1 MSRKLPSRSWGLLLS
16 LAAIITASLGYAQS
30 QPKVDRPAAGTPWSI
45 EEAMAQQQMNPD
57 DVCLQY
63 IAMKVAQRQGL
74 NPVDTISEWQERRNR
89 AQVRREGVDLFTIFS
104 GSLAVQESLQL
115 DAMQDR
121 GDGKAEDQG
130 KTVAIST
137 LTGPTV
143 KSHPW
148 QEMLGD
154 RKPEISPLAHYVPED
169 QYYITFRS
177 VSKMLDLIDTGDLF
191 SAHMLSQAGVPA
203 WKRDTDLQLRR
214 QLAIETSRLARPFYD
229 LVVKEIVLTGS
240 DPFVNEGSDVT
251 LLFRYEQDLVFRKQ
265 MDLYL
270 AAAEKSVPAAARK
283 AGEYRGVPFDSLI
296 STDREVHVYSAY
308 PKPGLHVRSN
318 SLVGFQRVIDLI
330 QGKGSPELRSL
341 GESTEFAYIRTLMP
355 ADAAE
360 EDGMIYLS
368 DPFIRRL
375 VGPQLKLTELR
386 RLRCF
391 NHLKII
397 GHAAT
402 LYHSEKGRPAKSLE
416 ELAKADC
423 LPNGFGEGALVCECG
438 GHYSLTKDGMHGLC
452 SHHGHVDRLTP
463 CCEIPLDN
471 VTATEAEA
479 YQQFNREYSEYWRT
493 FFDPIAIRIQSTPE
507 KYRVETIV
515 LPLIENSIYQSLAMA
530 LGGKPRIQGDQTS
543 SDTILSVDFA
553 IAKDRL
559 LQQSGWEPPPEVA
572 QENQPAQTLAARQN
586 SRNNLKMIGLAMHNF
601 HDVYRHFPPAAS
613 VDQNGNSL
621 LSWRVQILPYLDQA
635 DLYNQFHHDEPWD
648 SPHNKTLIAKMPD
661 TFRVAG
667 NTTLEP
673 GMTTYVGV
681 VDKDT
686 AFPPNGVST
695 KLGQITDGT
704 SNSALIID
712 ADVGKAVVWTQP
724 DDLPLDANVLRPAL
738 HGRFNDGGLVLF
750 CDGSVSALVEPL
762 NDDTLIHLF
771 NIHDGNV
778 IGDVRTQLQ
787 QGNGRGHRDP
797 FGLQEMTNGRLNDRD
812 LYEFITKGLGDTYSL
827 HLCDTDPMLDIQ
839 MTRLLGEL
847 FGNLNR
853 GRGPDAE
860 VFGIGMMLASIN
872 SPVYVQLSLNDIK
885 IADSFL
891 EKLDDALSIV
901 AREGFDLG
909 FFRLSKDF
917 YTATEKDLKA
927 STFVLSLGPVRWR
940 FFYSR
945 IGKRLCIASK
955 LPILED
961 LAQRESMPPVNE
973 AQASPSH
980 ARLTIHRSRWQKLL
994 PTARLGW
1001 NESARQSCLDNLSHF
1016 EMAQRTFATAKD
1028 AATLNAHAESI
1039 YGVRHFCPAGGEY
1052 VPGQGQTCSCS
1063 IHGTAAHPVQPS
1075 FHETTGVAQKF
1086 LSSFTDA
1093 RVMLT
1098 FLEDGLHAVVEID
1111 RAKPDGK
1118 K

>member
-1 MSRKLPSRSWGLLLS
+1 MSKTRCASLFGLLLVLS
-16 LAAIITASLGYAQS
+16 VLYHQEAGWAQS
-30 QPKVDRPAAGTPWSI
+30 PADQPRPTAGTAWTF
-45 EEAMAQQQMNPD
+45 EEAMAQQQLYPD

-74 NPVDTISEWQERRNR
+74 NPVDTISEWQQLRNR
-89 AQVRREGVDLFTIFS
+89 AQVRFEGVDLFTIFS

-121 GDGKAEDQG
+121 RAERAEEQG

-154 RKPEISPLAHYVPED
+154 RKPEISPLASFVPED

-177 VSKMLDLIDTGDLF
+177 VSKMLDLIETGDLF

-251 LLFRYEQDLVFRKQ
+251 LLFRFEQDLVFRKQ
-265 MDLYL
+265 MELYL
-270 AAAEKSVPAAARK
+270 AAAEKSVPAAVRK
-283 AGEYRGVPFDSLI
+283 TGEYRGVPFDSLI
-296 STDREVHVYSAY
+296 GADREVHVYSAY
-308 PKPGLHVRSN
+308 PQPGLHVRSN

-330 QGKGSPELRSL
+330 QGKGAPELKSL

-355 ADAAE
+355 TGAAE
-360 EDGMIYLS
+360 EDGLIYLS

-397 GHAAT
+397 GHTAT
-402 LYHSEKGRPAKSLE
+402 LYHSEKGHPAKSLE
-416 ELAKADC
+416 DLAKADC

-438 GHYSLTKDGMHGLC
+438 GHYSLTKDGMHGQC

-463 CCEIPLDN
+463 CCEIPLEN

-479 YQQFNREYSEYWRT
+479 YKQFNREYSEYWRT
-493 FFDPIAIRIQSTPE
+493 FFDPIAIRVQSTPE

-515 LPLIENSIYQSLAMA
+515 LPLIENSIYQSLSMA
-530 LGGKPRIQGDQTS
+530 LGGKPRIQGDNTS
-543 SDTILSVDFA
+543 SDTILSMDFA

-572 QENQPAQTLAARQN
+572 DGDQSEQTLAARRN
-586 SRNNLKMIGLAMHNF
+586 SINNLKMIGLAMHNF
-601 HDVYRHFPPAAS
+601 HDVYNHFPSAAS
-613 VDQNGNSL
+613 VDKDGKSL
-621 LSWRVQILPYLDQA
+621 LSWRVQILPYLDQG

-648 SPHNKTLIAKMPD
+648 SPHNKTLIAKMP
-661 TFRVAG
+661 TIYRVAG
-667 NTTLEP
+667 NNTLQP

-686 AFPPNGVST
+686 AFPPGGVAT
-695 KLGQITDGT
+695 KIGQFTDGT
-704 SNSALIID
+704 SNSVLAID
-712 ADVGKAVVWTQP
+712 ADAEQAVIWTKP
-724 DDLPLDANVLRPAL
+724 DDLPLDAEVLRSAL

-750 CDGSVSALVEPL
+750 CDGSVGGLVEPL
-762 NDDTLIHLF
+762 NDETLVHLF
-771 NIHDGNV
+771 NIHDGNA
-778 IGDVRTQLQ
+778 IGEVRTQLQ
-787 QGNGRGHRDP
+787 EGNGRGNRDP
-797 FGLQEMTNGRLNDRD
+797 FGLQEMTGGRLNDRD
-812 LYEFITKGLGDTYSL
+812 LHEFITKGLGDTYSL

-839 MTRLLGEL
+839 MTRLLGQM
-847 FGNLNR
+847 FGNFNR

-860 VFGIGMMLASIN
+860 IFGIGMMLASIN
-872 SPVYVQLSLNDIK
+872 SPVYAQLSLNDVE
-885 IADSFL
+885 IADKFI

-901 AREGFDLG
+901 AREGVELG

-927 STFVLSLGPVRWR
+927 RTFVLSLGPVRWR

-955 LPILED
+955 LPILEE
-961 LAQRESMPPVNE
+961 LAQREALPPAHE
-973 AQASPSH
+973 TKGSPSH
-980 ARLTIHRSRWQKLL
+980 ARLTVHRSRWQKLL

-1001 NESARQSCLDNLSHF
+1001 NESARQSCLDNLGHF
-1016 EMAQRTFATAKD
+1016 EMAQRAFAPAKD
-1028 AATLNAHAESI
+1028 SAILNAQAESI

-1052 VPGQGQTCSCS
+1052 IPGQGQTCSCS
-1063 IHGTAAHPVQPS
+1063 LHGTAAHPVQPS

-1093 RVMLT
+1093 RIMLT

-1111 RAKPDGK
+1111 RAKPEGMK
-1118 K
+1118 